1 MSFEQFLVCLFFGA
15 VVYGI
20 GFWRGI
26 TSGLRQVLGGIETEK
41 ENPWKK

>member
-15 VVYGI
+15 IVYGI

-26 TSGLRQVLGGIETEK
+26 TSGLRQVLGGIEK
-41 ENPWKK
+41 ENNPWKK

>member
-1 MSFEQFLVCLFFGA
+1 MSLSQALVCLFFGA

-26 TSGLRQVLGGIETEK
+26 TSGLKQLAEQLERK
-41 ENPWKK
+41 